1 MARGNARLG
10 DDAKALVVAQLAAFE
25 TPSQVAAMVKEEFGV
40 EVSPQAVQAY
50 DPTKRA
56 GRNLSQRWRIEFEK
70 AREAF
75 RVDLDSIPIANKA
88 VRLQRLQRMLDA
100 AEKMRNLPL
109 AAQLLEQ
116 AAREVGGSYSN
127 RQKHEVTGK
136 DGASVAVR
144 TIRRVVIYPKLKA
157 EG

>member
-136 DGASVAVR
+136 DGGPVAVR
-144 TIRRVVIYPKLKA
+144 TLRRVVIYPKLKA